1 MTDGALPPGMVPASG
16 RFRFESEEFGRLDF
30 EVSHAK
36 FVLWKSFE
44 NGQETEGVQLD
55 IMIAAQSREI
65 PDESGDGD
73 MAYLLAPALTTEW
86 LRIDE
91 RRFASRDR
99 AALDGVT
106 VDFDYDRTPDVPE
119 APAAIY
125 EGSYG
130 TTDVLK
136 VSLSHVPPERY
147 RLQVQAKDEF
157 GRSCEIDADLPLFE
171 IGASNFSMSRPQAVE
186 DWVERHFERDSLRV
200 EWRTVGP
207 MTNQWQNLYAAFKE
221 TGDE

>member
-1 MTDGALPPGMVPASG
+1 MTDGTLPPGMVPATG
-16 RFRFESEEFGRLDF
+16 RFRYESKEFGQVDF

-36 FVLWKSFE
+36 FILWKNF
-44 NGQETEGVQLD
+44 QEEQAAEGVQLN

-65 PDESGDGD
+65 PDESGDAD

-86 LRIDE
+86 LQIDE
-91 RRFASRDR
+91 RQFVSRDR

-119 APAAIY
+119 APAAIQ

-130 TTDVLK
+130 STDVLK
-136 VSLSHVPPERY
+136 LSLSHVPPDRY

-157 GRSCEIDADLPLFE
+157 GRTCEIDADLPLFE

-186 DWVERHFERDSLRV
+186 DWVDRHFARDGLHV

-207 MTNQWQNLYAAFKE
+207 MTNQWQNLYAAFRE

>member
-1 MTDGALPPGMVPASG
+1 M
-16 RFRFESEEFGRLDF
+16 
-30 EVSHAK
+30 SHAK

-65 PDESGDGD
+65 PDESGDAD

-86 LRIDE
+86 LQIDE
-91 RRFASRDR
+91 RQFASRDR

-106 VDFDYDRTPDVPE
+106 VDFDWRKMPDVLE
-119 APAAIY
+119 APAAIQ

-130 TTDVLK
+130 STDVLK
-136 VSLSHVPPERY
+136 LALSHVAPDRY
-147 RLQVQAKDEF
+147 RLQVQATDEF

-171 IGASNFSMSRPQAVE
+171 IGASNFSMSQPQAIE
-186 DWVERHFERDSLRV
+186 DWVERHFERDGLHV

-221 TGDE
+221 AGDE

>member
-1 MTDGALPPGMVPASG
+1 MSDGTLPPGMVPASG
-16 RFRFESEEFGRLDF
+16 RFRFESKEFGRLDF

-65 PDESGDGD
+65 PDESGDAD

-86 LRIDE
+86 LQIDE
-91 RRFASRDR
+91 RQFASRDR

-106 VDFDYDRTPDVPE
+106 VDFDSDRSPDVLE
-119 APAAIY
+119 APAAIQ

-130 TTDVLK
+130 STDVLK
-136 VSLSHVPPERY
+136 LALNHVPPDRY
-147 RLQVQAKDEF
+147 RLQVQATDEF

-186 DWVERHFERDSLRV
+186 DWVERHFERDGLHV